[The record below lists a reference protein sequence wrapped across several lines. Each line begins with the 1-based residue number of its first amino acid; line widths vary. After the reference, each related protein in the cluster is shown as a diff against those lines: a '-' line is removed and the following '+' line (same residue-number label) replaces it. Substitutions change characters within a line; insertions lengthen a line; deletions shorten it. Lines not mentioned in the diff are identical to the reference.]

1 MVLSMDDDGDGVN
14 IDGACVV
21 SLEKKCGIK
30 VCGILLAIGCA
41 DGVFA

>member
-1 MVLSMDDDGDGVN
+1 MGM
-14 IDGACVV
+14 ACVV

-30 VCGILLAIGCA
+30 VCGELLAIGRA

>member
-1 MVLSMDDDGDGVN
+1 
-14 IDGACVV
+14 V

-30 VCGILLAIGCA
+30 VCGILLAIGRA

>member
-1 MVLSMDDDGDGVN
+1 MVLSMDDNGDGVN
-14 IDGACVV
+14 IDGSCVV

>member
-1 MVLSMDDDGDGVN
+1 MVLCMDDDGDGVN

-30 VCGILLAIGCA
+30 VCGILLAIGRA

>member
-1 MVLSMDDDGDGVN
+1 MDDDGDGVN

-30 VCGILLAIGCA
+30 VCGILLAIGRA

>member
-1 MVLSMDDDGDGVN
+1 MVLSMDDDGDGAN

-30 VCGILLAIGCA
+30 VWGILLAIGCA